1 MIIYGK
7 KYHYM
12 SYMPT
17 QNIKQAKLLYSETVF
32 LTLAY
37 VGIVIKLF
45 FGATP
50 TVDGTTG
57 PASSNIWGYGLVLVA
72 VFGLMYVQ
80 YAFLINGKDKLKA
93 ITSQNDPGSAKS
105 QLNNLIG
112 GTFSAIIATIPTLFI
127 ITSIMWLIYL
137 NVTHFIIINQGR
149 VSNEYN
155 KYSTASTI
163 MIVLQLFLLGK
174 ELYEE
179 KIVTEGSPSEK
190 ISAQSKLGE
199 FKVFAYLL
207 GILSLIFVLMQNIVL
222 TYFTTDG

>member
-1 MIIYGK
+1 
-7 KYHYM
+7 M
-12 SYMPT
+12 SYMPPP
-17 QNIKQAKLLYSETVF
+17 NIKQAKLLYSETVF

-45 FGATP
+45 FGASP
-50 TVDGTTG
+50 TVDGSTG

-80 YAFLINGKDKLKA
+80 YAFFVNGKDKLKQV
-93 ITSQNDPGSAKS
+93 TSDNDPGLSKTKLG
-105 QLNNLIG
+105 QLVG
-112 GTFSAIIATIPTLFI
+112 GTLSAIIGMIPTLFI

-179 KIVTEGSPSEK
+179 KIVDEGSA
-190 ISAQSKLGE
+190 AQTIDAQTKVNE

-222 TYFTTDG
+222 AYFTTDG

>member
-1 MIIYGK
+1 
-7 KYHYM
+7 M
-12 SYMPT
+12 SYMPAE
-17 QNIKQAKLLYSETVF
+17 NIKEAKLLYSETVF

-37 VGIVIKLF
+37 VGIVLKIF

-57 PASSNIWGYGLVLVA
+57 PASSNIWGYGLVLIA

-80 YAFLINGKDKLKA
+80 YAFYLNGRNKLKS
-93 ITSQNDPGSAKS
+93 ITAANDPGNVKS
-105 QLNNLIG
+105 KLSNLIG
-112 GTFSAIIATIPTLFI
+112 GTFSAIIGTIPTLFI
-127 ITSIMWLIYL
+127 ISSILWLIYL
-137 NVTHFIIINQGR
+137 NVTHFVIINQGR

-155 KYSTASTI
+155 KFSTASTI

-179 KIVTEGSPSEK
+179 KIVNEGSAESRV
-190 ISAQSKLGE
+190 AQSKVNE
-199 FKVFAYLL
+199 FKIFAYLL

-222 TYFTTDG
+222 AYFTTDG